1 MWSAG
6 QGRGDGGG
14 FEGGTLTESSLM
26 EADGSGA
33 MICFSKLVNNKRCVY
48 VCVCVYIHIFFN

>member
-1 MWSAG
+1 MPVPEGAGMWSEG

-48 VCVCVYIHIFFN
+48 V